1 MDVGLVCDRCSTAS
15 AMGTPHCLRC
25 GEALSLETEPQGA
38 PEGSAPVLRP
48 PTPVE
53 AETRVGAPSLRAPAP
68 PDPSAAIDC
77 GECGAA
83 IPPGQ
88 RFCGNCGAR
97 VDPNRRNQSSPA
109 EKVGRSTLFFGA
121 IQGARARLTVI
132 SGEGHDGVTF
142 TLAGTDHLAGRI
154 DCPILFPDDPYLSPV
169 HANFF
174 YRGNHLVVRDEGS
187 VNGVYVRM
195 LGTVT
200 VDDGAHVM
208 VGEQILEL
216 GVAPEVTDAPD
227 PDGTYFFASPGRGR
241 ALRVAQPLRG
251 GGVGLVR
258 IEPTNRVRV
267 GREGNDL
274 DFPEDPFI
282 SGHHA
287 LIELDGERLTVSD
300 LSSKNGTFLR
310 IRGEQ
315 TLAHGDYVFMGQQ
328 LLRVEIV

>member
-15 AMGTPHCLRC
+15 AMGTPRCVRC
-25 GEALSLETEPQGA
+25 GESLSLD
-38 PEGSAPVLRP
+38 
-48 PTPVE
+48 
-53 AETRVGAPSLRAPAP
+53 AETRIGAPSLRAPAP
-68 PDPSAAIDC
+68 PDPAAAVICPECSATV
-77 GECGAA
+77 
-83 IPPGQ
+83 PPGQ

-97 VDPNRRNQSSPA
+97 VDVVGRKPASPSD
-109 EKVGRSTLFFGA
+109 KPGRSTLFFGA

-132 SGEGHDGVTF
+132 SGEGLDGVTF

-174 YRGNHLVVRDEGS
+174 YRGAALVVRDEES
-187 VNGVYVRM
+187 INGVYVRM
-195 LGTVT
+195 VGTVAVAEGT
-200 VDDGAHVM
+200 RVM

-216 GVAPEVTDAPD
+216 TVADEIVDQPD
-227 PDGTYFFASPGRGR
+227 PDGTYFFASPSKGR
-241 ALRVAQPLRG
+241 ALKVVQPLRG
-251 GGVGLVR
+251 GGVGMVR
-258 IEPTNRVRV
+258 IEPGGKLRV

-274 DFPEDPFI
+274 DFPDDPFI

-287 LIELDGERLTVSD
+287 LLAWDGEQLTVTD
-300 LSSKNGTFLR
+300 LASKNGTFLR

>member
-15 AMGTPHCLRC
+15 AMGTPRCVRC
-25 GEALSLETEPQGA
+25 GDSLSLESEP
-38 PEGSAPVLRP
+38 R
-48 PTPVE
+48 VE
-53 AETRVGAPSLRAPAP
+53 ETRTGVPGLRAPAA
-68 PDPSAAIDC
+68 PDPSAAIAC
-77 GECGAA
+77 HECGAA
-83 IPPGQ
+83 VPPGQ

-97 VDPNRRNQSSPA
+97 VDPNRKNQSSPS
-109 EKVGRSTLFFGA
+109 EKPGRSTLFFST

-142 TLAGTDHLAGRI
+142 TLAGTDHLAGRV
-154 DCPILFPDDPYLSPV
+154 DCPILFPDDPFLSPV

-174 YRGNHLVVRDEGS
+174 YRGSHLVVRDEES

-195 LGTVT
+195 LGTV
-200 VDDGAHVM
+200 VVEPGALVM
-208 VGEQILEL
+208 VGEQILEV
-216 GVAPEVTDAPD
+216 GIADEVADAPD
-227 PDGTYFFASPGRGR
+227 PDGTFFFASPNKGRV
-241 ALRVAQPLRG
+241 LRVSQPLRG
-251 GGVGLVR
+251 GGVGIVR
-258 IEPTNRVRV
+258 LEPSGKVRV

-287 LIELDGERLTVSD
+287 MIEYDGAQLTITD